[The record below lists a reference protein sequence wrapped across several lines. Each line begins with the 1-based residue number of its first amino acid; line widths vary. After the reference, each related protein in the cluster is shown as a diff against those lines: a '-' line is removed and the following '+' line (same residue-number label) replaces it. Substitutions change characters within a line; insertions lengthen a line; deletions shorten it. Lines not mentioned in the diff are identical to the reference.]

1 MITHTL
7 NLKSIF
13 VRYIAPAV
21 FCWCLFSLSA
31 CKDPAIEDDSLLTD
45 DDNLNLGRDTLY
57 AQVYNLYQEPLGSNG
72 VSTGVLANFS
82 DPNFGKTQAGV
93 YAQIRL
99 SSNNTNFGVNAQL
112 DSVVLT
118 MAYADKYG
126 KFDIP
131 VNVSVYELDQ
141 SLVDSTVYYTN
152 SAFSVKPS
160 AIGERIGF
168 TPNTTDSVLLST
180 GRKMP
185 AHFRV
190 TLNNSFGNRI
200 MADTANLKDNV
211 AFLNYIK
218 GLYITTT
225 NTPVGN
231 GLVYFTLSSSISGVT
246 VYYHND
252 ADDSLSLFIPVS
264 GVRVNHFDQNYTG
277 TPVATSVNNPNPAGE
292 PKAYV
297 QGGAGVRSKIVIS
310 DWDSL
315 PKNIAINK
323 AELVLTQTAEDTSY
337 RAPILLDLFR
347 IDDAGNAQV
356 LEDEDQSYYGG
367 TRVTETV
374 NGVAYVRYR
383 FNIKKYFQKLVSG
396 TYNNNGFY
404 LQVLVGNSHSERV
417 VIANPGNDNNYKIS
431 FIVTY
436 TKL

>member
-1 MITHTL
+1 M
-7 NLKSIF
+7 KSIF

-45 DDNLNLGRDTLY
+45 DDNLNLGKDTLY
-57 AQVYNLYQEPLGSNG
+57 AKVYNLYQEPLGSNG
-72 VSTGVLANFS
+72 VSTGVLANLS

-99 SSNNTNFGVNAQL
+99 ANNNTTFGANAQL

-118 MAYADKYG
+118 MAYSDKYG

-131 VNVSVYELDQ
+131 VNVAVYELDQ
-141 SLVDSTVYYTN
+141 SLLDSTAYYTN
-152 SAFSVKPS
+152 TAFAVKPA
-160 AIGERIGF
+160 AIGQRTGF
-168 TPNTTDSVLLST
+168 TPNTTDSVTLST

-185 AHFRV
+185 PHFRV

-200 MADTANLKDNV
+200 MADTNNLVNNV
-211 AFLNYIK
+211 SFLNYIK

-225 NTPVGN
+225 NSPTGN
-231 GLVYFTLSSSISGVT
+231 GLVYFALANSTLSGVT
-246 VYYHND
+246 VYYHNN
-252 ADDSLSLFIPVS
+252 ANDSLSLFIPVS
-264 GVRVNHFDQNYTG
+264 GVKVNHFDQNYTG
-277 TPVATSVNNPNPAGE
+277 TPVATSVSNPNPAGE
-292 PKAYV
+292 PKAYI
-297 QGGAGVRSKIVIS
+297 QGGAGVRTKILIS
-310 DWDSL
+310 DFDSL

-323 AELVLTQTAEDTSY
+323 AELVLTQTADDTTY
-337 RAPILLDLFR
+337 RAPLLLDLFR
-347 IDDAGNAQV
+347 VDDVGNAQV
-356 LEDEDQSYYGG
+356 LEDEDQNYYGG

-404 LQVLVGNSHSERV
+404 LQVLAGNSHTERV
-417 VIANPGNDNNYKIS
+417 VIANSASDNNYKVS